1 MEDDE
6 QVRSI
11 NDRPLRATP
20 GYAEL
25 IAASLKRRGRPDV
38 HPALIEGWMRLQYGC
53 LDHLDRRTFSREIKI
68 ALACHDDDPD
78 VSERLARSEGLVE

>member
-1 MEDDE
+1 MEEDE
-6 QVRSI
+6 VRRPLDS
-11 NDRPLRATP
+11 RPLRATP
-20 GYAEL
+20 GYAKV
-25 IAASLKRRGRPDV
+25 IAASLARRGRTDV
-38 HPALIEGWMRLQYGC
+38 HPALIEGWMRLQYGT